1 MKKTI
6 LPFLLLCVLAFSLQA
21 GQIKKTYSM
30 SNYTI
35 DAKGTYQ
42 TIGFSNAL
50 LSGKLGEPMLPY
62 YAVSLLLNP
71 GEIAESIE
79 FIGENEVIIPGKF
92 NIFPQQGS
100 QPISIGSSG
109 VFQKN
114 NLLYNTDAS
123 YPSIATGHLSTNFMN
138 GYGIAMSVFT
148 PVKYN
153 PVTGA
158 ITYYQKVTIIVNT
171 KKSDVAEEALK
182 NLSSREET
190 IYDVKQLVQNPEN
203 VSTYPLKESKDV
215 NYELLIITTNAY
227 QNSFQNLI
235 LLYQQRGIRTK
246 VTTTET
252 IYAMGTGND
261 NQSKIRNYIK
271 QEYQSYSI
279 QYVLLGGDIE
289 LVPYRGFYC
298 QVQSS
303 SVYTDSDIPADLYYS
318 ALDGTWNTDNDSKW
332 GEIGEDDLLPELS
345 VGRMPF
351 SNATELSNLLNKTI
365 SYQNTPVLGELHRV
379 LLAGELL
386 DAATNTYGENYL
398 RLLIGHHT
406 DNGYTTTGIPYSA
419 TYNDTLYDHISTW
432 STTQLLTKINQGRP
446 FIHHSGHANSDY
458 VMRLYNSDITNANFY
473 NVNGT
478 THNYEL
484 VYTHGCICGSFDAND
499 CIGEKMTNLTNFAV
513 SFIGNSR
520 YGWFNEGF
528 TEGPSAHLHREFV
541 NALYT
546 DSLCHVGEAHKWSKT
561 RTAPWVNAP
570 GQWEEGALRWCF
582 YDNNVLGD
590 PTLAIW
596 TNEPI
601 TIAVNYPASVAVN
614 ITSFNVNVT
623 RSGIPAKNFRCALI
637 KSNVLYGLGVTDASG
652 NAQVNILQTLP
663 TGTAQLLVSG
673 YNCLPISYNIDY
685 TPVGISEITN
695 TANVLME
702 IYPNPASQAATI
714 NYYLTSASDVKI
726 SIYNS
731 LGQMIDQVVEISN
744 QLPGNYS
751 IAYQVSDLSQGLYY
765 CKIETNGRSLIK
777 KFAVT
782 K

>member
-1 MKKTI
+1 
-6 LPFLLLCVLAFSLQA
+6 
-21 GQIKKTYSM
+21 M

-114 NLLYNTDAS
+114 NIVYNTDAS
-123 YPSIATGHLSTNFMN
+123 YPSIATGYLSTNFMN

-153 PVTGA
+153 PVNGT

-182 NLSSREET
+182 NLSSRKET
-190 IYDVKQLVQNPEN
+190 IYNVKQLVQNPEN

-252 IYAMGTGND
+252 IYSTVTGTD
-261 NQSKIRNYIK
+261 NQAKIRNYIK

-279 QYVLLGGDIE
+279 QYVLLGGDVE

-298 QVQSS
+298 HVQSS
-303 SVYTDSDIPADLYYS
+303 SVYEDDDIPADLYYS

-351 SNATELSNLLNKTI
+351 GNTTELTNLLNKTI
-365 SYQNTPVLGELHRV
+365 AYQNTPVLGELRKV

-386 DAATNTYGENYL
+386 SDPPTLTYGEDYL

-419 TYNDTLYDHISTW
+419 TYNDTLYDHIIGGYGW
-432 STTQLLTKINQGRP
+432 STAQLLTKINQGRP

-484 VYTHGCICGSFDAND
+484 VYTHGCICGSFDASD

-520 YGWFNEGF
+520 YGWFNEGT
-528 TEGPSAHLHREFV
+528 TEGPSGHLHREFV

-546 DSLCHVGEAHKWSKT
+546 DSLCRAGEAHKLSKI

-601 TIAVNYPASVAVN
+601 TIAVNYPASITAS

-637 KSNVLYGLGVTDASG
+637 KNNILYGVGVTDAAG
-652 NAQVNILQTLP
+652 NAQVSILQTPP

-673 YNCLPISYNIDY
+673 YNCLPISYNIDI

-695 TANVLME
+695 IANVLME

-714 NYYLTSASDVKI
+714 NYYLTSSSNVKI

-731 LGQMIDQVVEISN
+731 FGQMIDQVVEISN

-765 CKIETNGRSLIK
+765 CKIETNGKSLIK